1 MKETDTANERKVFCQ
16 KLKQELPGFDKP
28 PFPGELGEKIYQGIS
43 KQAFSLW
50 IKQQTILINEHQL
63 KMSDAKSRDF
73 LFKEMEKFLFE
84 G

>member
-1 MKETDTANERKVFCQ
+1 MKEPTNPNQRTVFCQ
-16 KLKQELPGFDKP
+16 KLKQELPGLEKP
-28 PFPGELGEKIYQGIS
+28 PFPGELGERIYQGIS

-84 G
+84 N